1 MEHNDPQHLSQIT
14 TLWTMV
20 DQAHGE
26 DVAAVT
32 AARQRL
38 LERYGGAVK
47 KYLLGA
53 LRDAEAAEEL
63 TQEFALRFLSGKYQG
78 ADRERGR
85 FRNFVKGVL
94 GHLIADHFRRRQ
106 AQPRA
111 LPLDGE
117 DLRATGP
124 DPAEEDALFTENWRQ
139 ALLGRAWQALA
150 EVETETGQPFHTVL
164 RLRVDQPELRSHQMA
179 EQLSARLG
187 KPISAAGLRQTLHR
201 ARDRFA
207 DLLVDEVV
215 QTLGP
220 SAAEDLEQELIELNL
235 LVYCQ
240 PALDRRLAS
249 PGRTTPAK
257 RQGNEPEGHP
267 EQA

>member
-1 MEHNDPQHLSQIT
+1 MELSDPNHRLSQIT

-20 DQAHGE
+20 DQAHGL
-26 DVAAVT
+26 DAAAVT
-32 AARQRL
+32 SARQRL

-53 LRDAEAAEEL
+53 LRDPEAADEL
-63 TQEFALRFLSGKYQG
+63 TQEFALRFLAGKYQG

-106 AQPRA
+106 AQPGP
-111 LPLDGE
+111 LPLDG
-117 DLRATGP
+117 DFARAPGQ
-124 DPAEEDALFTENWRQ
+124 DPADPDALFVETWRQ

-150 EVETETGQPFHTVL
+150 EVEAETGQPFHTVL
-164 RLRVDQPELRSHQMA
+164 RLRVDQPGLRSAQMA

-187 KPISAAGLRQTLHR
+187 KPASAAGVRQTLHR

-207 DLLVDEVV
+207 DLLLDEVV
-215 QTLGP
+215 QTLGR

-235 LVYCQ
+235 LTYCQ
-240 PALDRRLAS
+240 AALGRRLDSLRRGGGAT
-249 PGRTTPAK
+249 PGSQP
-257 RQGNEPEGHP
+257 
-267 EQA
+267 